1 MNNQELYNLSK
12 ERLYMIYQDLKSSD
26 IETEILSSI
35 QFFDTKPSE
44 LIWESYIS
52 RKENKVVHF
61 GSDLIVDEKYR
72 NYQNEDKA
80 LEDLKWFVDD
90 NQIFFLFYNK
100 KMPFYLGAIFLI
112 QLLKNHIFLI
122 VMIICC
128 IALIQK
134 KIYWWM

>member
-1 MNNQELYNLSK
+1 MINQELYNLSK

-44 LIWESYIS
+44 LIWESYIL
-52 RKENKVVHF
+52 RKESKVVHF

-100 KMPFYLGAIFLI
+100 KCHFIWVRIFCF
-112 QLLKNHIFLI
+112 N
-122 VMIICC
+122 
-128 IALIQK
+128 
-134 KIYWWM
+134 Y

>member
-26 IETEILSSI
+26 IKTEILSSI

-44 LIWESYIS
+44 LIWESYIL
-52 RKENKVVHF
+52 RKESKVVHF

-90 NQIFFLFYNK
+90 NQIFFYFIIKNAILFGCEFFASIIK
-100 KMPFYLGAIFLI
+100 KSFFLI
-112 QLLKNHIFLI
+112 E
-122 VMIICC
+122 MIIYC

-134 KIYWWM
+134 NFYWWM